1 MGDTSEVDMNC
12 PHDPYGL
19 KAQMHRAKGD
29 VRKVLSMMSNERHMD
44 FVLGHIDE
52 LIEMGKYEECL
63 MHAVIAARTNNA
75 RLGETV
81 GFMFLRADRK
91 KLRAASDP
99 LPGKGP
105 FRIYR
110 GVSGPARTRNEY
122 GVAWTS
128 DLNLAIWYAYRYGL
142 QNPAVYQLDVEEE
155 SVAAFTNARN
165 ESEFIVL
172 VMGGLRPER
181 LKLTASVCLTA
192 KGCNLEEFAELKAF
206 EHFSGFVSVP
216 IARGWPRMEAI
227 PDKPGVY
234 GVLRMNNCPP
244 KFLRKSTGGRF
255 KGKDPSVSIPTLR
268 KKWVENASVLY
279 VGQSGGKGGDATLR
293 SRIERYLDFGKGEN
307 VGHWGGR
314 YIWQLEEANDL
325 LLCWKPSSDPRGL
338 EKRLIGKFEKI
349 YGRLPFA
356 NLQH

>member
-1 MGDTSEVDMNC
+1 MFTGNNSLGSLDYVRGSELMFFGQIIVGGRLTIFILQTDIF
-12 PHDPYGL
+12 
-19 KAQMHRAKGD
+19 HRD
-29 VRKVLSMMSNERHMD
+29 RIILCHN
-44 FVLGHIDE
+44 LG
-52 LIEMGKYEECL
+52 YS
-63 MHAVIAARTNNA
+63 AA
-75 RLGETV
+75 E
-81 GFMFLRADRK
+81 
-91 KLRAASDP
+91 AA
-99 LPGKGP
+99 
-105 FRIYR
+105 
-110 GVSGPARTRNEY
+110 
-122 GVAWTS
+122 
-128 DLNLAIWYAYRYGL
+128 
-142 QNPAVYQLDVEEE
+142 LDV
-155 SVAAFTNARN
+155 VILQGHNGAYILANIVDHLDVDRLDGGHVDHTGINAF
-165 ESEFIVL
+165 SL
-172 VMGGLRPER
+172 
-181 LKLTASVCLTA
+181 
-192 KGCNLEEFAELKAF
+192 

-234 GVLRMNNCPP
+234 AVLRMNNCPP